1 MILLKSCPRC
11 TTGDLSVL
19 DDVIDGKTYACLQCG
34 HYFYDL
40 ETEKSKQDIADT
52 EELLQAESK

>member
-11 TTGDLSVL
+11 NTGDLCVQ
-19 DDVIDGKTYACLQCG
+19 DDVLDGKTFACLQCG

-40 ETEKSKQDIADT
+40 ENNNSNQDSENT
-52 EELLQAESK
+52 EELLKAEAK